1 MHNAFTGAAKEMP
14 ITTRLPAILALGKFF
29 GMSAEGAHPRAFSRP
44 PNLNPN
50 PERRKYEMPEP
61 TSLAP

>member
-1 MHNAFTGAAKEMP
+1 MP